1 MSLLQKI
8 GDFFA
13 GAGGNIIDSIADTVD
28 RFITNP
34 DEKKAFLME
43 IKKIE
48 EEQRQNQR
56 KFIKEMETLTQKR
69 ESEIEITIRT
79 ELEAQKSIL
88 VAELQQGDNYTKRA
102 RPTVVYVGLIF
113 ILLEIFGIRHIVLNN
128 LDLGEN
134 ALAIIESSD
143 AIFKTFLAAWAG
155 VVGVYAVGRS
165 IEKRGTRNAWTSAIT
180 GSTVNN
186 VSEVQENAIIKKVK
200 DKLKEI
206 KW

>member
-34 DEKKAFLME
+34 DEKKAFLIE

-69 ESEIEITIRT
+69 ESEIEITT
-79 ELEAQKSIL
+79 
-88 VAELQQGDNYTKRA
+88 
-102 RPTVVYVGLIF
+102 
-113 ILLEIFGIRHIVLNN
+113 
-128 LDLGEN
+128 
-134 ALAIIESSD
+134 
-143 AIFKTFLAAWAG
+143 
-155 VVGVYAVGRS
+155 
-165 IEKRGTRNAWTSAIT
+165 
-180 GSTVNN
+180 
-186 VSEVQENAIIKKVK
+186 
-200 DKLKEI
+200 
-206 KW
+206 